1 MLVNTVLILTSG
13 FGEGHNAA
21 ARNIE
26 AAIKK
31 FHPELRVS
39 RHDIFQETYPW
50 LYPLAQWA
58 YKTAIRRAPVLWH
71 LVYKLLDLFPGPA
84 AFALSL
90 HHRAVLQLRRTA
102 LRVDASVVVSTF
114 PGYGPIVA
122 KTLRDHPV
130 PFATVV
136 TDSIT
141 INAIWISPACD
152 FYLVPN
158 EPTAQVIERHGVPRG
173 KIRVTGF
180 PVPDLFASPPAQPRE
195 APPADGLWKV
205 LYMVNAEGSAA
216 LDLVRTLLAL
226 ENISLSVTCGRDTAL
241 SEKMKSLA
249 ADLDK
254 PLEVFG
260 WTPEMP
266 ELIRRSHVLVGKAGG
281 ATVQEAMAAK
291 TPMIIT
297 KVVPG
302 QEEGNARLV
311 VERGAGTVAP
321 TPEAV
326 VQAVR
331 ELFANGGALYRERHK
346 ATSRLSHP
354 AASKEISNFLS
365 SACLKS

>member
-1 MLVNTVLILTSG
+1 MVVNTVLILTSG

-39 RHDIFQETYPW
+39 RHDIFEESYPW

-58 YKTAIRRAPVLWH
+58 YKTAIHRAPAIWH

-84 AFALSL
+84 AFGLSL
-90 HHRAVLQLRRTA
+90 HRRAVSQLRRTA

-114 PGYGPIVA
+114 PGYGPIVDKA
-122 KTLRDHPV
+122 LRDHPV
-130 PFATVV
+130 PFVTVV

-141 INAIWISPACD
+141 INKIWIAPACD

-158 EPTAQVIERHGVPRG
+158 EPTAQVIERLGVPRA

-205 LYMVNAEGSAA
+205 LYMVNSEGMRS
-216 LDLVRTLLAL
+216 LDLVRTLLDL
-226 ENISLSVTCGRDTAL
+226 ENISLSVSCGRD
-241 SEKMKSLA
+241 EKLASAMRDLA
-249 ADLDK
+249 ATLDK

-266 ELIRRSHVLVGKAGG
+266 ELIRRSHVLISKAGG

-311 VERGAGTVAP
+311 VERGAGTVAGN
-321 TPEAV
+321 PEAV
-326 VQAVR
+326 VHAVH
-331 ELFANGGALYRERHK
+331 ELFKNGGALYRERLK
-346 ATSRLSHP
+346 ATARLAHP
-354 AASKEISNFLS
+354 AASKDISNFLS
-365 SACLKS
+365 ATCLNS

>member
-1 MLVNTVLILTSG
+1 MVVNTVLILTSG

-31 FHPELRVS
+31 FHPGLRVS
-39 RHDIFQETYPW
+39 RHDIFQESYPW

-58 YKTAIRRAPVLWH
+58 YKTTIHRAPALWH
-71 LVYKLLDLFPGPA
+71 LFYNLLDFLPGPA
-84 AFALSL
+84 AFGISL
-90 HHRAVLQLRRTA
+90 HRRAVSHLRRTA
-102 LRVDASVVVSTF
+102 LRVDAGVVVSTF
-114 PGYGPIVA
+114 PGYGHLVQKA
-122 KTLRDHPV
+122 LRGHPV

-158 EPTAQVIERHGVPRG
+158 EPTAQVVERAGVPRG

-180 PVPDLFASPPAQPRE
+180 PVPYLFATPPAQPR
-195 APPADGLWKV
+195 AVPPADGLWKV
-205 LYMVNAEGSAA
+205 LYMVNADGSAA
-216 LDLVRTLLAL
+216 LDLVRALLEL
-226 ENISLSVTCGRDTAL
+226 EDISLSVSCGRDDAL
-241 SEKMKSLA
+241 ARKMKDLA
-249 ADLDK
+249 AALDK

-266 ELIRRSHVLVGKAGG
+266 ELIRRSHVLIGKAGG
-281 ATVQEAMAAK
+281 ATVQESMAAK

-311 VERGAGTVAP
+311 VERGAGTVEP

-326 VQAVR
+326 VLAVR
-331 ELFANGGALYRERHK
+331 ALFENGGALYRERLK

-354 AASKEISNFLS
+354 AASKEIANLLSN
-365 SACLKS
+365 ACLKS